1 MRKKNT
7 KSGKANR
14 ISPSRTL
21 FKTLEMFSH
30 TTRPELVHSFRQL
43 STGASQSARI
53 NTLTNQN
60 NQGVLPKGPDHFPGP
75 YAMHGILLLRVT
87 G

>member
-21 FKTLEMFSH
+21 FKTLEMFSQ
-30 TTRPELVHSFRQL
+30 TTRPELKHSFRQL

-53 NTLTNQN
+53 NTLTNQDN
-60 NQGVLPKGPDHFPGP
+60 NGSLPKVPDHFPSP
-75 YAMHGILLLRVT
+75 YARHGIPLLRVT